1 MKDKNKNPFIG
12 IAQFLISLGL
22 VMIVAKLDLLRL
34 GEISDYFRWEMILM
48 FFGIFS
54 LISLE
59 LVSAVIL
66 FAIGFWFLMPDMT
79 MQLTPVYKNIYWP
92 AVLVLAGLAFMLK
105 PLSKKWK

>member
-1 MKDKNKNPFIG
+1 MW
-12 IAQFLISLGL
+12 QSWTC
-22 VMIVAKLDLLRL
+22 LRL
-34 GEISDYFRWEMILM
+34 GDIPDYFRWEMILI

-54 LISLE
+54 LVSLE

-79 MQLTPVYKNIYWP
+79 VQLAPVYKNIYWP